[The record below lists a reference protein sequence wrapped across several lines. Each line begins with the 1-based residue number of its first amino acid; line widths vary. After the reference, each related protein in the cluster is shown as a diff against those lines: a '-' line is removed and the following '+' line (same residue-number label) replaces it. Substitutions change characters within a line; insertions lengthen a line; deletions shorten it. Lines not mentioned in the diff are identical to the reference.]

1 MLFFCKMILQKT
13 FWKQS
18 QQKFKFSQN
27 YHFGISNFGNFFFLT
42 KLSDVEK
49 HYLPKTFLL
58 PFKSFAIRQ
67 NGRPKFCDFGKICR
81 IDFWGTLGVA
91 SSKMSF
97 RNFLILLLFCFF
109 KKMTCCQKTK
119 ISGWSPFEQK
129 KNRHQTFKLGS
140 PFLKF
145 AEKSTYQ
152 FLRKQSIYQHETEK
166 KHKKAVYGGMEVLA
180 PFLFWRKKKQNNLF
194 PFATIYIVPLF
205 CIHHLESNL
214 GVKKGVKSWS

>member
-27 YHFGISNFGNFFFLT
+27 YHFGISNFGNFFFFLR

-67 NGRPKFCDFGKICR
+67 NGRPKFCDLGKICR

-145 AEKSTYQ
+145 AEKVLTSFWENRAFTNTKPRKNTKRPFTEEWKFWHHFFFGGKKNKTICFLLQQSTL
-152 FLRKQSIYQHETEK
+152 FHFFAFTTW
-166 KHKKAVYGGMEVLA
+166 KA
-180 PFLFWRKKKQNNLF
+180 
-194 PFATIYIVPLF
+194 I
-205 CIHHLESNL
+205 
-214 GVKKGVKSWS
+214 